1 MKRISVFAGFI
12 LCLSVLF
19 SCGERAAETTAAYT
33 APAVTLTMDTGVPLE
48 EPTLYTLRFVAAGD
62 NMAYFGNVRD
72 AEKNARG
79 TGKAYDFTPSYTDV
93 KEFIADYDLRFIN
106 QETLMCGEGFDLSY
120 YPRFNSPQ
128 ELGEAVVDAGFNII
142 GLANNHMLDM
152 GEHGLLATL
161 DYWDTKTDVTHI
173 GSYHNRDEFE
183 DIKVIEKN
191 GISVALLSFTYGT
204 NGISLRADAEAYIPY
219 LDEEIVR
226 EKVLAAEKLADL
238 TVVSV
243 HWGNENTFTPTA
255 EQRKYANLIT
265 ECGGDVILG
274 HHSHCLQPIEWIEA
288 GDNRAL
294 CIFSLGNFMSE
305 MAEDY
310 NILGGMLTF
319 TVEKCGEGGKAVV
332 TEPLF
337 YPTVFDYTR
346 TFYNNHIY
354 LLTEYTEAQAKAHG
368 IAYYGNHTTLSRL
381 YGYVRKVID
390 KAFLPDEVANYD
402 Q

>member
-1 MKRISVFAGFI
+1 MKRFSVFAGFI

-93 KEFIADYDLRFIN
+93 KKFIADYDLRFIN

-152 GEHGLLATL
+152 GERGLLATL

-204 NGISLRADAEAYIPY
+204 NGISLRDGAEAYIPY
-219 LDEEIVR
+219 LDEEIVK

-381 YGYVRKVID
+381 YGYVQKVID